1 MGASGK
7 AVPEACIFCRAS
19 LTYFNGKCRR
29 CTKWAP
35 RRKTPKCDG
44 KSGGSLKEAGW
55 NKADFN
61 NLNLNLTLVTVV
73 VNPLKVTQ
81 SPESLTC
88 IEDVAGIVKVAS

>member
-1 MGASGK
+1 MARVVGASK
-7 AVPEACIFCRAS
+7 
-19 LTYFNGKCRR
+19 K
-29 CTKWAP
+29 
-35 RRKTPKCDG
+35 
-44 KSGGSLKEAGW
+44 AGW

-73 VNPLKVTQ
+73 MDPLKVTQ